1 MSINRREFSVL
12 SAGLALAAPLGAL
25 AQVRPPEDGRE
36 FRSLDKRVAV
46 EAPAG
51 KVEVVDFFWYGCPH
65 CNAFEPMLQA
75 WSAKLPDDVRL
86 RRVPAAFR
94 DDMVPQQ
101 RLFYA
106 LEAMGKVQELHVK
119 VFDAI
124 HKERVNLNTAGPM
137 AEWLAKQGV
146 DPAKFTEIYNS
157 FAISAKQRR
166 AVEIQ
171 DAYQVEGVPAFGIAG
186 RWYSDPTMAGNQP
199 RFVQVAEYLIDQAR
213 KSR

>member
-1 MSINRREFSVL
+1 MNRREFSVGA
-12 SAGLALAAPLGAL
+12 AGVALGLPMAAL
-25 AQVRPPEDGRE
+25 AQLKPPQDGHE
-36 FRSLDKRVAV
+36 YRSLDKKVAV
-46 EAPAG
+46 DAPAG
-51 KVEVVDFFWYGCPH
+51 TIEVVDFFWYSCPH
-65 CNAFEPMLQA
+65 CNAFEPQLQE
-75 WSAKLPDDVRL
+75 WSKKLPADVRL

-124 HKERVNLNTAGPM
+124 HKERVNLSTVGPM
-137 AEWLAKQGV
+137 ADWVAKQGL

-157 FAISAKQRR
+157 FSVSAKQRR

-171 DAYQVEGVPAFGIAG
+171 DAYQVEGVPAFGVAG
-186 RWYSDPTMAGNQP
+186 RWYTDPTMAGNQS

-213 KSR
+213 KTR